1 MQTQKS
7 SALLPTAVILVVI
20 GFVASIALLIPAVRE
35 SNQAIV
41 TITYIL
47 AMGAPI
53 GLLLALVFALISG
66 RRSR

>member
-1 MQTQKS
+1 MQSQKS
-7 SALLPTAVILVVI
+7 SSLLPAAVILVVI
-20 GFVASIALLIPAVRE
+20 GFIASIALLIPAVRD
-35 SNQAIV
+35 SNQVIV

-53 GLLLALVFALISG
+53 GLFLAVVFALFSG

>member
-20 GFVASIALLIPAVRE
+20 GFVASIALLFPAVRE

-41 TITYIL
+41 TLTYIL